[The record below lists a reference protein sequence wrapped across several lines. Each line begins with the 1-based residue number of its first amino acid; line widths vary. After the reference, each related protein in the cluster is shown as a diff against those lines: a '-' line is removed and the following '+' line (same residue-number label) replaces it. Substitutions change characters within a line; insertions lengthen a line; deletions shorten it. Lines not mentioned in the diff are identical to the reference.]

1 MVLEDAGIRAD
12 GPPAA
17 VGTVSSVPARSW
29 TARRAPSRETPA
41 SSSCPLSWR
50 VFWPP
55 ARRLSRGHVP
65 GWETVLAS
73 VCGRSATTCGPRR
86 TGERSTSRGWQCP
99 EATGDAYPDWWVPLS
114 GPGWRGDGARGR
126 GAIRA
131 GVQPGGCCARG
142 DRRREAAPGSSP
154 SPHPRR
160 PLRSIDLCP
169 AFAAEDVGE
178 VADADRAPAQRV
190 SVE

>member
-29 TARRAPSRETPA
+29 TARRRPPRETPA
-41 SSSCPLSWR
+41 LSGCPLSWR

-73 VCGRSATTCGPRR
+73 VCGLRDDM
-86 TGERSTSRGWQCP
+86 W
-99 EATGDAYPDWWVPLS
+99 
-114 GPGWRGDGARGR
+114 
-126 GAIRA
+126 
-131 GVQPGGCCARG
+131 
-142 DRRREAAPGSSP
+142 AAPHGRTANKQRLAVAGS
-154 SPHPRR
+154 
-160 PLRSIDLCP
+160 
-169 AFAAEDVGE
+169 EK
-178 VADADRAPAQRV
+178 
-190 SVE
+190 

>member
-29 TARRAPSRETPA
+29 TARRTPSRETPA

-55 ARRLSRGHVP
+55 ARRLSRGYVP

-86 TGERSTSRGWQCP
+86 EGERPQAEAGGVRKRRVTST
-99 EATGDAYPDWWVPLS
+99 PDWWWVPLS
-114 GPGWRGDGARGR
+114 GPDGEATVLEDVVRSRRAFNLANVVREAIAGGR
-126 GAIRA
+126 GTWHLAKPASTSAATINRA
-131 GVQPGGCCARG
+131 LSS
-142 DRRREAAPGSSP
+142 RRR
-154 SPHPRR
+154 RR
-160 PLRSIDLCP
+160 RRRS
-169 AFAAEDVGE
+169 
-178 VADADRAPAQRV
+178 RRR
-190 SVE
+190 

>member
-29 TARRAPSRETPA
+29 TARRTPPRETPA
-41 SSSCPLSWR
+41 SSSRRRSWR

-65 GWETVLAS
+65 GWETVLGP
-73 VCGRSATTCGPRR
+73 VCGRSATTSGPRR
-86 TGERSTSRGWQCP
+86 KGERSTRRRWQCL
-99 EATGDAYPDWWVPLS
+99 EAISDEYPGWRVPLS

-131 GVQPGGCCARG
+131 GVQPGECCARG
-142 DRRREAAPGSSP
+142 DRRREVAPGSSP

-160 PLRSIDLCP
+160 PLRSIELCP

-178 VADADRAPAQRV
+178 AAGADRAPAQRV